1 MKKKLIIAAFVLVA
15 FTALFVGIGGVYFKP
30 FIKNTIKEQLA
41 VHGYE
46 NAEIGDISFG
56 LYESTI
62 SEINLNNPQK
72 TRIGSIAISYWP
84 QQLLSKKVNSITI
97 KDAKIDAQL
106 RLNGDVIVAGY
117 KLEGILKQDT
127 QKETYLNQVNMLPQ
141 TRKAGLSLISQ
152 AHAADNTSND
162 KAAMPFNNIIVKGL
176 DFDVTVPSGE
186 QIKGLLDAEY
196 NMSSAST
203 SGKIKLNQ
211 TKASAL
217 FEAANIAKPD
227 LSQMVKNVQG
237 TISTNMSFDIN
248 DIKNMNKIGG
258 NGTITLNN
266 VGADK
271 DDIKIRG
278 VNGTIDVDNILPFN
292 TDGKQEINI
301 QKVIKS
307 VVEITDI
314 NTVAAISDTT
324 KIDLEKAVLNVAG
337 GQIISNPFKADLTN
351 INTDVLLLIKSV
363 QFQELAK
370 LLELSGVLNLRGTV
384 SAELPLTIKNNQLVL
399 DKAAVNSIIQSV
411 AGSELRKQADKLIQ
425 RKLGDKLDRFIGTP
439 ANNNTDT
446 QQKKPDVKDVING
459 IMGGF

>member
-1 MKKKLIIAAFVLVA
+1 
-15 FTALFVGIGGVYFKP
+15 
-30 FIKNTIKEQLA
+30 
-41 VHGYE
+41 
-46 NAEIGDISFG
+46 
-56 LYESTI
+56 
-62 SEINLNNPQK
+62 
-72 TRIGSIAISYWP
+72 
-84 QQLLSKKVNSITI
+84 
-97 KDAKIDAQL
+97 
-106 RLNGDVIVAGY
+106 
-117 KLEGILKQDT
+117 
-127 QKETYLNQVNMLPQ
+127 MLPQ

-324 KIDLEKAVLNVAG
+324 KIDLE
-337 GQIISNPFKADLTN
+337 
-351 INTDVLLLIKSV
+351 
-363 QFQELAK
+363 
-370 LLELSGVLNLRGTV
+370 
-384 SAELPLTIKNNQLVL
+384 
-399 DKAAVNSIIQSV
+399 
-411 AGSELRKQADKLIQ
+411 
-425 RKLGDKLDRFIGTP
+425 
-439 ANNNTDT
+439 
-446 QQKKPDVKDVING
+446 
-459 IMGGF
+459 